1 MRWARAVIA
10 VGALT
15 GLAACGSGAAGGAGH
30 QAAASAGRS
39 AASAAASASA
49 GVPLCAAAR
58 TVDRVVASPSA
69 SRFRELLPR
78 GITIRDAPSVRALA
92 AALCAL
98 PPMPQGLH
106 CPAAAGGSVRL
117 VFAAGTRGFQPV
129 HIQLSGCRS
138 VTGVGPARSWAR
150 SPRFGRLLSRTVG
163 GTGRLIPGRHPS
175 SVPTP

>member
-1 MRWARAVIA
+1 MIA
-10 VGALT
+10 AGALT
-15 GLAACGSGAAGGAGH
+15 GLAACGSAVAGGTVH
-30 QAAASAGRS
+30 PAAEGAGRS
-39 AASAAASASA
+39 AEPAAAASVSA
-49 GVPLCAAAR
+49 GVPLCAAAQR
-58 TVDRVVASPSA
+58 VNTVVASPSA

-78 GITIRDAPSVRALA
+78 GITIRDAASVRALA

-98 PPMPQGLH
+98 PLMPHGLR
-106 CPAAAGGSVRL
+106 CPAAAGGSLRL
-117 VFAAGTRGFQPV
+117 VFAAGARGFRPV
-129 HIQLSGCRS
+129 EVERSGCRG

>member
-1 MRWARAVIA
+1 MIAAGAV
-10 VGALT
+10 T
-15 GLAACGSGAAGGAGH
+15 GLAACGSAAAGGAGH
-30 QAAASAGRS
+30 HAAASGGRS
-39 AASAAASASA
+39 APPAAAGASA

-92 AALCAL
+92 AALCEL
-98 PPMPQGLH
+98 PPMPQGLS
-106 CPAAAGGSVRL
+106 CPAAAGSVRL
-117 VFAAGTRGFQPV
+117 VFAAGQRGFQPV

-163 GTGRLIPGRHPS
+163 GTGRLIPGTHPS
-175 SVPTP
+175 SVPTA

>member
-1 MRWARAVIA
+1 MRWVRAVIA
-10 VGALT
+10 AGALT
-15 GLAACGSGAAGGAGH
+15 GLAACGSGAVGGAGH
-30 QAAASAGRS
+30 QAAASASHPAER
-39 AASAAASASA
+39 AAASASA

-58 TVDRVVASPSA
+58 KVDRVVASPSA
-69 SRFRELLPR
+69 SRFRELLPG

-98 PPMPQGLH
+98 PPTPQGLH
-106 CPAAAGGSVRL
+106 CPAAAGGSLRL

-150 SPRFGRLLSRTVG
+150 SPQFGRLLSRTVG
-163 GTGRLIPGRHPS
+163 GKGRLIPGRHPS
-175 SVPTP
+175 SVPTA